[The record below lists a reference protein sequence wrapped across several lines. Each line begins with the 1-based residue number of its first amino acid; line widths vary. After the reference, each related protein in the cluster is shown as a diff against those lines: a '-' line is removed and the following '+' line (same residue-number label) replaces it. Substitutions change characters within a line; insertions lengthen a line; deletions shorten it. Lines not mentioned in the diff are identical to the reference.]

1 MTSMPLEAL
10 TTSFK
15 IAAEIRALLMGCLT
29 AVRLM
34 KSMCADL
41 FKISVAKIF
50 FDFGITFA
58 DLADVMSS
66 PFQIVVQ
73 RQR

>member
-1 MTSMPLEAL
+1 
-10 TTSFK
+10 
-15 IAAEIRALLMGCLT
+15 MGCLT

-58 DLADVMSS
+58 DLADVMNS
-66 PFQIVVQ
+66 PFQIVIQ